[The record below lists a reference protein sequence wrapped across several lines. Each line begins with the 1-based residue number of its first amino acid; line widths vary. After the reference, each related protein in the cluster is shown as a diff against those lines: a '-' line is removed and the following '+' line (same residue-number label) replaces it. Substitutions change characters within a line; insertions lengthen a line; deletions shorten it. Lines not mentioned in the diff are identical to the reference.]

1 MLSLIHGFV
10 VFLGVKF
17 IVTITR
23 MSAYVPPHLRKKM
36 AAQAV
41 FAVRGVRWPS
51 NAHGDPAANVKSK
64 AAPTTYRNGN
74 QTRRSKYTKM
84 SRALSRRT
92 LRVKPLKAALKQKTR
107 RLRASSAP
115 PRI

>member
-1 MLSLIHGFV
+1 
-10 VFLGVKF
+10 
-17 IVTITR
+17 

-36 AAQAV
+36 AAQAAV
-41 FAVRGVRWPS
+41 TVRGVRWPS

-64 AAPTTYRNGN
+64 AAPSTYRNGN
-74 QTRRSKYTKM
+74 QSRKSKYMKM

-92 LRVKPLKAALKQKTR
+92 LRLKPLKAVLKQRTR

-115 PRI
+115 PRF

>member
-1 MLSLIHGFV
+1 
-10 VFLGVKF
+10 
-17 IVTITR
+17 

-36 AAQAV
+36 AQPVAPAV
-41 FAVRGVRWPS
+41 KGIRWPS

-92 LRVKPLKAALKQKTR
+92 LRAKPLKAALKRQTR
-107 RLRASSAP
+107 HLRASSAP